1 MSPEEKRILA
11 IGIVPV
17 ALLVFAIVQAPL
29 QNASAVQTPNSSS
42 NNSNNNKST
51 GNSVAPNNTTT
62 TASTTK
68 DKRALSFTTAANYK
82 KRFDAMAWHYDKAQ
96 SANKNLKSFEEWWCV
111 TSAQGVTWPGK
122 SDGKFDGS
130 NKRAEFCGQTQ
141 QQQNNLK
148 SLRSLMSFYEQNRE
162 ALLWGVAWRHASS
175 NTNFHSAV
183 DMDRIQGWFYSA
195 YENSIGNPAYPYI
208 DMPWQW

>member
-29 QNASAVQTPNSSS
+29 QYASAVQTTNSNSNNGS
-42 NNSNNNKST
+42 NNSS
-51 GNSVAPNNTTT
+51 GDSVATNNTTA
-62 TASTTK
+62 TASTVK
-68 DKRALSFTTAANYK
+68 DKHALSFTTAANYE
-82 KRFDAMAWHYDKAQ
+82 KRFDAMAWHYDKTK

-130 NKRAEFCGQTQ
+130 DKRVEFCSQMQ
-141 QQQNNLK
+141 QQNLK
-148 SLRSLMSFYEQNRE
+148 SLRSLMSFYEENRE
-162 ALLWGVAWRHASS
+162 AILWGVAWRHASS

-195 YENSIGNPAYPYI
+195 YENSIGNPAYPYT
-208 DMPWQW
+208 DLPWQW

>member
-29 QNASAVQTPNSSS
+29 QNASAVQTTNSSNGS
-42 NNSNNNKST
+42 NNSTS
-51 GNSVAPNNTTT
+51 NSVATNNTTAT
-62 TASTTK
+62 ESTVK
-68 DKRALSFTTAANYK
+68 DKRALSFTIASNYE
-82 KRFDAMAWHYDKAQ
+82 KRFDAMAWHYDKTQ

-130 NKRAEFCGQTQ
+130 NMRAEFCGQPQHQ
-141 QQQNNLK
+141 QQKNLK

-162 ALLWGVAWRHASS
+162 AILWGVAWRHASS

-195 YENSIGNPAYPYI
+195 YENSIGNPAYPYT

>member
-17 ALLVFAIVQAPL
+17 ALLAFAIVQAPL
-29 QNASAVQTPNSSS
+29 QNASAVQTTNGNIGSNSSS
-42 NNSNNNKST
+42 GNPVAST
-51 GNSVAPNNTTT
+51 NTTAN
-62 TASTTK
+62 ASTAK
-68 DKRALSFTTAANYK
+68 DKRALSFTTAANYE
-82 KRFDAMAWHYDKAQ
+82 KRFDAMAWHSDKTQ

-130 NKRAEFCGQTQ
+130 NKRVEFCGQTQ
-141 QQQNNLK
+141 QQQNLK

-162 ALLWGVAWRHASS
+162 AILWGVAWRHASS

-195 YENSIGNPAYPYI
+195 YENSVGNPAYPYT